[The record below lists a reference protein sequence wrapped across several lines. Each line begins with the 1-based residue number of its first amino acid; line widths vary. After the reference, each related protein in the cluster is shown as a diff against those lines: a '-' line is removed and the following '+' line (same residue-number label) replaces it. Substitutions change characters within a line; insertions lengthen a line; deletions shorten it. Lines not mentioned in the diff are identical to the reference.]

1 MKNTILVVLVSY
13 VFVMGC
19 ILGSCL
25 IDQAQGD
32 EAIELPPEILACI
45 TDIECE
51 LAADALCEQGDLEW
65 CIEEA

>member
-1 MKNTILVVLVSY
+1 MKNPIMVVLMVY

-19 ILGSCL
+19 ILGTCL

-32 EAIELPPEILACI
+32 EPIKLPPEILACI